1 MSIFV
6 NDPPIKVDKY
16 LTNKYGFCLWEFCYC
31 LENMLIK
38 EYAVQSLIY
47 QASSTKEKTE
57 KLKKIKSDL
66 LKKLDK
72 HQKDLAFARK
82 ASDTINSYKLK
93 PFLNVIDEEIK
104 SLLSHRLFDAKK
116 NLKSHLQFHN
126 KIASIW
132 AQVIKKDKASVLYQI
147 KEFAYIFLS
156 TKGIDWDTISDL
168 LLWFRPR
175 FKKTKYSL
183 FFRYKDI
190 DPDVLRRQYYKYK
203 GKYKETIELDTSL
216 YMIVWK
222 VLKFSNKSSLNFAL
236 TDYHP
241 LPKEFPPWTIKISKD
256 KIEKIDY
263 SHTGKKYFIIFPT
276 GETLP

>member
-1 MSIFV
+1 M
-6 NDPPIKVDKY
+6 
-16 LTNKYGFCLWEFCYC
+16 
-31 LENMLIK
+31 K
-38 EYAVQSLIY
+38 EYAVQSLIH

-57 KLKKIKSDL
+57 KLKNIKLSL

-82 ASDTINSYKLK
+82 ASDTINRYKIK
-93 PFLNVIDEEIK
+93 PFLDVIDEEIK
-104 SLLSHRLFDAKK
+104 SLLTHRLFDAKK

-132 AQVIKKDKASVLYQI
+132 AQVIKKDKASVLCQI
-147 KEFAYIFLS
+147 KEFAYISLS

-175 FKKTKYSL
+175 FIKTKYSL

-190 DPDVLRRQYYKYK
+190 DPNVLRRQYYKYK
-203 GKYKETIELDTSL
+203 EKYNKTIESDTSL
-216 YMIVWK
+216 YMILWK
-222 VLKFSNKSSLNFAL
+222 VLKFYNESSLNFAL
-236 TDYHP
+236 TDYHH

-256 KIEKIDY
+256 RIEKVDY
-263 SHTGKKYFIIFPT
+263 SHIGKKIFLIFPT